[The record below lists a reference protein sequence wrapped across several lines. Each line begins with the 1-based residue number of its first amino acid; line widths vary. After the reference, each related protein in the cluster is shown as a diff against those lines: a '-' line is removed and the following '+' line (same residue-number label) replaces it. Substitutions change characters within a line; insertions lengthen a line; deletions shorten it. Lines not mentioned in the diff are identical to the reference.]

1 MIPCQDEEKKLILK
15 LTILASEERDHYPQ
29 RLIISFY
36 LEGIWLV
43 HNVYLGTVHH
53 KWGHALHVL
62 VLT

>member
-1 MIPCQDEEKKLILK
+1 MIPCQDEKKKLILK

-29 RLIISFY
+29 RLIISSY

-43 HNVYLGTVHH
+43 HNVCLGTVH
-53 KWGHALHVL
+53 KWGHVLHVL